1 MTNLSGQRI
10 LVVED
15 YWHLGVALKSLL
27 RSVGAEVAARWQP
40 PLRPNG

>member
-15 YWHLGVALKSLL
+15 SWHLGVALKSLL
-27 RSVGAEVAARWQP
+27 RSVGAEVAGPVATCAEAER
-40 PLRPNG
+40 